1 MSLVGGPPA
10 AIWIL
15 LFVALVG
22 CAAWRLRSLI
32 VPGWLGA
39 PARLAEV
46 ILGTSIAVVLAEA
59 LGLAGAL
66 HGFALE
72 LGAAAI
78 AAASWAAARR
88 ARPSGE
94 PADGASGVE
103 LVGAGALAFVLIA
116 IWMLGTLAV
125 LDGSPMVFDSLWYH
139 LPIAAGFAQS
149 GSVTH
154 IQAIDPLTL
163 ARFYPADSEL
173 VHAIGMAILH
183 RDVLSPLLAVGWMA
197 VALLGG

>member
-88 ARPSGE
+88 ARPSG
-94 PADGASGVE
+94 
-103 LVGAGALAFVLIA
+103 AG
-116 IWMLGTLAV
+116 
-125 LDGSPMVFDSLWYH
+125 
-139 LPIAAGFAQS
+139 
-149 GSVTH
+149 
-154 IQAIDPLTL
+154 
-163 ARFYPADSEL
+163 RN
-173 VHAIGMAILH
+173 
-183 RDVLSPLLAVGWMA
+183 
-197 VALLGG
+197 